1 MSDIGFP
8 QFKQD
13 VVASITPVSGS
24 GNRGSVSVSGGQSLP
39 QGIAAEPAKADF
51 PVTESGVNQAIA
63 ELNSYIQNEQRD
75 LMFSLDEG
83 TGDMIVRVIDR
94 SSGDLIRQIPHE
106 VVLDLAAKAREN
118 EPLQLISMQG

>member
-24 GNRGSVSVSGGQSLP
+24 GNRGSVSVSSGQSLP
-39 QGIAAEPAKADF
+39 QGISAEPTETDF

-63 ELNSYIQNEQRD
+63 ELNSYVQNEQRD